1 MVLANIMGTDGII
14 VLVILLV
21 VVFGGS
27 QLPKLARN
35 VGSAGKEFRK
45 AQEEAEAEEAAKA
58 DKKPATPAVNPAP
71 TPPPP
76 VAAAPAEDKVTLSK
90 TELNAL
96 LDEREARSKGEAN
109 NN

>member
-45 AQEEAEAEEAAKA
+45 AQEEAEQEAAKSA
-58 DKKPATPAVNPAP
+58 QKPAPAVNPAP
-71 TPPPP
+71 APVPP
-76 VAAAPAEDKVTLSK
+76 VAAAPADDKVTLSK

-96 LDEREARSKGEAN
+96 LDEREARTKGEAN
-109 NN
+109 N